1 MKRVAASLPKI
12 SIITPCFNAAA
23 TIERTL
29 QSIVQQSYPNIELII
44 VDGLSTDGT
53 LEIVGNYGDIV
64 SRIICEKDNGVAQ
77 ALNKGFRLATG
88 DIFCYLNADDC
99 FYHGALH
106 RIAEEFASSP
116 HYDVVTGGCLRVFA
130 DGSSVITHVPGDFEQ
145 VISLRND
152 LEQPSTF
159 WRASAHQSAAEFD
172 ESYALAFDWEWWNR
186 LHRRGAKFK
195 IVEDVVSVY
204 HFSDHNLTSRGG
216 MRVIDEMYR
225 VTKTYGPYGGYI
237 ADVYRFLFRCFDMQG
252 YYDGPLDALGFW
264 KQRYF
269 FLTLSAL
276 YMVFDRRVIN
286 SYNWNWASKQVRGV
300 CWYR

>member
-44 VDGLSTDGT
+44 VDALSTDGT
-53 LEIVGNYGDIV
+53 LEVVRNYGHIV
-64 SRIICEKDNGVAQ
+64 SRIICEKDNGVSQ

-99 FYHGALH
+99 FYDGALH
-106 RIAEEFASSP
+106 KVAEEFASSP
-116 HYDVVTGGCLRVFA
+116 HYDVVTGGCLRIFA
-130 DGSSVITHVPGDFEQ
+130 DGSSVTTHVPGDFEQ
-145 VISLRND
+145 VISLR
-152 LEQPSTF
+152 QPSTF
-159 WRASAHQSAAEFD
+159 WRASAHQSAGEFD

-195 IVEDVVSVY
+195 IVDDVVSVY

-216 MRVIDEMYR
+216 RRVIDEMYR
-225 VTKTYGPYGGYI
+225 VTKTYGPYRGYI

-252 YYDGPLDALGFW
+252 YYDGPPDALGFW

-276 YMVFDRRVIN
+276 YMVFDQRVIN